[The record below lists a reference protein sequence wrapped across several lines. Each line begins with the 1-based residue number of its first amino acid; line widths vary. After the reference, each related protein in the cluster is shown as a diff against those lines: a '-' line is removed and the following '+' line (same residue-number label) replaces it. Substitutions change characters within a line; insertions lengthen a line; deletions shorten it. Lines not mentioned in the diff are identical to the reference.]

1 MRDKLYK
8 QGDNRLSKA
17 RPNAPKQ
24 RKGQEDEEIKSE
36 SDRADNGGFSDPFLA
51 VEKETMNAEEKRLKM
66 TKQVIAEF
74 ARNDNDDFFEKLQ
87 AKTTPEEQIL
97 NKEDDLLTRKMKMHL
112 LESQG
117 KLFYSI
123 AEDFARCGEEE
134 KAEMRAE
141 EDEAPIV
148 DDQFDRYFLKGH
160 KKAITCLEWMPDN

>member
-1 MRDKLYK
+1 
-8 QGDNRLSKA
+8 
-17 RPNAPKQ
+17 
-24 RKGQEDEEIKSE
+24 
-36 SDRADNGGFSDPFLA
+36 
-51 VEKETMNAEEKRLKM
+51 MNAEDKRLKL

>member
-1 MRDKLYK
+1 VTTGSPRLDLMPPNRGRDKRTRRS
-8 QGDNRLSKA
+8 NLSQTEPIMEA
-17 RPNAPKQ
+17 SLTPSL
-24 RKGQEDEEIKSE
+24 RK
-36 SDRADNGGFSDPFLA
+36 
-51 VEKETMNAEEKRLKM
+51 KETMNAEEKRLKM